1 MAAPINTKF
10 CIHAQYLATPAIG
23 VMTELIQLS
32 ALYRFVEEGWMN
44 TLQRNSEVY
53 LIKFQKL
60 TSARAAKR
68 HMDEK
73 SFFGGLLHNTRL
85 KLQDGRYVNR
95 TAQNKGTDDVTMV
108 VQGPDWEFS
117 QDTGVNTP
125 TLTISAMGSFFSDH
139 RESGHPFNI
148 PLHRAMSPIIAL
160 GHWDIFL
167 DKRNGCLLLALQHH
181 FQQHLVTRTNP
192 APNISGTPSSSGGNR
207 WMVKRLSKNPPPA
220 PKMDMVDESLNTTA
234 NMVRNTLK
242 KVYSWSF
249 FLKSS
254 QQRRRQSQESLRR

>member
-1 MAAPINTKF
+1 MS
-10 CIHAQYLATPAIG
+10 PAIG

-95 TAQNKGTDDVTMV
+95 TNRTRGMK
-108 VQGPDWEFS
+108 
-117 QDTGVNTP
+117 
-125 TLTISAMGSFFSDH
+125 
-139 RESGHPFNI
+139 
-148 PLHRAMSPIIAL
+148 RAKSP
-160 GHWDIFL
+160 
-167 DKRNGCLLLALQHH
+167 CLQIHLLPQPGL
-181 FQQHLVTRTNP
+181 LK

-249 FLKSS
+249 AS
-254 QQRRRQSQESLRR
+254 QNWSLIKPTEKKTKPGKPQKII

>member
-95 TAQNKGTDDVTMV
+95 TAQNKGTDDVLV
-108 VQGPDWEFS
+108 DYYQNYICHS
-117 QDTGVNTP
+117 QHKHYYYD
-125 TLTISAMGSFFSDH
+125 LQMCK
-139 RESGHPFNI
+139 
-148 PLHRAMSPIIAL
+148 PI
-160 GHWDIFL
+160 
-167 DKRNGCLLLALQHH
+167 
-181 FQQHLVTRTNP
+181 
-192 APNISGTPSSSGGNR
+192 GTPSSSGGNR